1 MPKVKILHYTTH
13 NEDCGIGKYNEQ
25 FIRAMSVTSSD
36 VVENNIF
43 PYSPNKTKLMT
54 YDEFTPVLE
63 ELKVQLK
70 SYDALHIQHELSFYK
85 HSELDRIVDAAQT
98 LGKPVIMTVHTAP
111 DAQYK
116 YPKRLGYSPH
126 SFATYIREIRAAKEF
141 TQIHLV
147 PLRKVDLV
155 LVHNTTTK
163 ENLIHHGV
171 VAEKIQIITLPVPN
185 VAQSTESNVI
195 RTALNHK
202 PGDIIIGSV
211 GFISHT
217 KGVKAAV
224 KALKY
229 LPDNYKLALVGGVH
243 PSGGG
248 EKYLDEVSDL
258 IIKLDLKDRI
268 FITGYIEND
277 DVLNS
282 FIQECDVCVYPY
294 DNTYYKYV
302 SSAALN
308 NALANGKPAIT
319 YPTRPFVEIN
329 KDATIAICKSAN
341 YYELAR
347 YIQEADYKEL
357 AKRSRAYTDEFSY
370 KNESVKLADIYGQFA
385 SKR

>member
-1 MPKVKILHYTTH
+1 MSKVKILHYTTH

-25 FIRAMSVTSSD
+25 FIDAMSLTSSD
-36 VVENNIF
+36 LVQNDIF
-43 PYSPNKTKLMT
+43 PYSPNQTRSMT
-54 YDEFTPVLE
+54 HDQFTPVLE
-63 ELKVQLK
+63 ELKNQLK

-85 HSELDRIVDAAQT
+85 HNELNRIVNGAHSIR
-98 LGKPVIMTVHTAP
+98 KPVIMTVHTAP

-126 SFATYIREIRAAKEF
+126 SFASYIREIRAANEF
-141 TQIHLV
+141 IKIHLV
-147 PLRKVDLV
+147 PLRNADLV

-171 VAEKIQIITLPVPN
+171 DSNKIQMITLPVPN
-185 VAQSTESNVI
+185 VAQYTKSGVI
-195 RTALNHK
+195 RDALNYK
-202 PGDIIIGSV
+202 PGDVIVASV

-217 KGVKAAV
+217 KGIKSAV
-224 KALKY
+224 KSLKY
-229 LPDNYKLALVGGVH
+229 LPENYKLALVGGIH

-258 IIKLDLKDRI
+258 IIELDLKDRV
-268 FITGYIEND
+268 FITGYVEDD
-277 DVLNS
+277 DVLNGL
-282 FIQECDVCVYPY
+282 IQECDVCIYPY

-319 YPTRPFVEIN
+319 YPTRPFIEMN
-329 KDATIAICKSAN
+329 KNATIAICKSAN

-347 YIQEADYKEL
+347 YIQEADYGEL
-357 AKRSRAYTDEFSY
+357 SQRSRSYTDKFSY
-370 KNESVKLADIYGQFA
+370 NSESTKLAEMYIKF
-385 SKR
+385 KK